1 MSQRRA
7 QRGMSLV
14 AALFVV
20 VVLGALATFAVRI
33 GAAGQ
38 QDADTAL
45 MSERAL
51 AAADAGFEF
60 AAYRALSVPPP
71 TPCAARP
78 TIAAPVTIN
87 LTQSSLSGFTAT
99 VSWGCQDHALNPGG
113 PYQTFRISVLAQRG
127 TYGTAGYVAQRL
139 TKNLTNAP

>member
-1 MSQRRA
+1 MSRRRD

-14 AALFVV
+14 AAIFVV
-20 VVLGALATFAVRI
+20 VVLAALAVFAVRV

-51 AAADAGFEF
+51 AAARAGFEF
-60 AAYRALSVPPP
+60 GAYRALSVPP

-87 LTQSSLSGFTAT
+87 LTQSSLSGFSAT
-99 VSWGCQDHALNPGG
+99 VSWGCRDHVLSSQ
-113 PYQTFRISVLAQRG
+113 YQTFRISVLAQRG
-127 TYGTAGYVAQRL
+127 TYGTAGYVAQRI
-139 TKNLTNAP
+139 TKNLTNAPVP